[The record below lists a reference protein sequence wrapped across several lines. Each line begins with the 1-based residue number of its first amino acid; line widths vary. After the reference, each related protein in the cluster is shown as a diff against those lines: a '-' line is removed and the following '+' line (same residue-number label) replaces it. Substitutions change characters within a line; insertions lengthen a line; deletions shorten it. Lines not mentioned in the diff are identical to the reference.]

1 MVYVAGIDVGSRSVK
16 AVVMDG
22 DRQVLGKG
30 IVRTRADFASVAQEA
45 LDAAL
50 EQAGLSQAQ
59 LSYIATTGLG
69 RYNVPFR
76 DAQITEITCA
86 ARGAAHLF
94 PNTQCVLDIGAQSSR
109 AVKVLPGGK
118 VKEFR
123 SNDKCAAGAGGFIER
138 AARYLEVEL
147 DEVGELSAR
156 AQQPQPISSVCAVLA
171 ESEIINHVT
180 AGATVEDILR
190 GIHDSLATRSK
201 SLLRRVRWEPE
212 LTWVGGVARQTGM
225 AVALEQRLETKV
237 NVPEEPEFVCALGAA
252 LLALRRLEKV
262 GTPPRQAS
270 LSTIP
275 FRLPEARN
283 SG

>member
-22 DRQVLGKG
+22 HRHVLGKG
-30 IVRTRADFASVAQEA
+30 IVRTRADFTSVAQGA
-45 LDAAL
+45 LDTAL

-76 DAQITEITCA
+76 DIQVTESTCA

-94 PNTQCVLDIGAQSSR
+94 PSTQCVLDIGAQSSR

-118 VKEFR
+118 VREFR

-147 DEVGELSAR
+147 GDVGDLSAR
-156 AQQPQPISSVCAVLA
+156 AEQPQPISSVCAVLA
-171 ESEIINHVT
+171 ESEIVNHVT
-180 AGATVEDILR
+180 DGATVEDILR

-225 AVALEQRLETKV
+225 ALALEHRLDTRV
-237 NVPEEPEFVCALGAA
+237 NVPQEPEFVCALGAA
-252 LLALRRLEKV
+252 LLALRRLEKT
-262 GTPPRQAS
+262 GTVA
-270 LSTIP
+270 
-275 FRLPEARN
+275 
-283 SG
+283 G